1 MKERGKLVVID
12 GLDGTGKATQTAMLS
27 DYLFNIRKDYS
38 IIDFP
43 RYGNES
49 CHMVESYLHGKF
61 GCDPGDVDPYTA
73 SMFYAID
80 RSISF
85 KTEEWGETYRN
96 GGIVVAD
103 RYTCSNIIHQAQKV
117 RNITLSNPEAVARNP
132 EFVNF
137 VKWIYDTEYSNIGL
151 PKPDVIIYLTMSEEA
166 NQKLLEKR
174 MKEDITHN
182 SDIHEANKEYL
193 NKCRKTVEAY
203 KTLTSDSMTKLH
215 FGLSD
220 VMKGI
225 THVFIV
231 SDDPETHE
239 IRSKEDIH
247 LDIISA
253 LKVYNII

>member
-1 MKERGKLVVID
+1 MNNRGKLVVID
-12 GLDGTGKATQTAMLS
+12 GLDGTGKATQRAMLGN
-27 DYLFNIRKDYS
+27 YMFNEGKKFAAV
-38 IIDFP
+38 DFP
-43 RYGNES
+43 RYGRES

-85 KTEEWGETYRN
+85 NTEDWGNVYRD

-103 RYTCSNIIHQAQKV
+103 RYTCSNIIHQAQKL

-137 VKWIYDTEYSNIGL
+137 VKWIYETEYNNIGL

-174 MKEDITHN
+174 MKEDSTHN
-182 SDIHEANKEYL
+182 TDIHEANKEYL
-193 NKCRKTVEAY
+193 DKCRRTVRAYEA
-203 KTLTSDSMTKLH
+203 LTCDSMTKLH

-225 THVFIV
+225 SHVFIK

-247 LDIISA
+247 LDILAA

>member
-1 MKERGKLVVID
+1 MNNRGKLVVID
-12 GLDGTGKATQTAMLS
+12 GLDGTGKATQRAMLGN
-27 DYLFNIRKDYS
+27 YMFNERKKFAAV
-38 IIDFP
+38 DFP
-43 RYGNES
+43 RYGRES
-49 CHMVESYLHGKF
+49 CHMVESYLHGEF
-61 GCDPGDVDPYTA
+61 GCDPSDVDAYTA

-85 KTEEWGETYRN
+85 KTEEWGKVYRD

-103 RYTCSNIIHQAQKV
+103 RYTCSNIIHQAQKLKY
-117 RNITLSNPEAVARNP
+117 ISLSNHESVARSP

-137 VKWIYDTEYSNIGL
+137 VKWIYETEYNNIGL
-151 PKPDVIIYLTMSEEA
+151 PKPDVVIYLTMSEEA

-174 MKEDITHN
+174 MKEDSTHN
-182 SDIHEANKEYL
+182 TDIHEANKEYL

-203 KTLTSDSMTKLH
+203 KALTCDSMTQLH

-220 VMKGI
+220 AMKGI
-225 THVFIV
+225 THVFIN

-247 LDIISA
+247 LDILTA
-253 LKVYNII
+253 LKLYNVI